1 MTVRSLVLLL
11 PLTALWGLLPL
22 PPPLIMIGIALTMF
36 FFIKLHS
43 LLIYTRID
51 QVHLNQLH
59 PIETMAWMFGW
70 AGLNPSHFFHSPKS
84 QAKPLRRQ
92 PLDRSATVHAL
103 LKILIGAALLCGVA
117 PRFQDTWPLLAGW
130 IGISGIALFLH
141 CGLIHLSA
149 LIWNTTGR
157 PVVPIM
163 NAPLFASSVSEFWSK
178 RWNLAFRDY
187 AHVAVFSP
195 LVRRLGGAG
204 AVFAGFVFSGIIHDL
219 AISVPARGGYG
230 RPSLYFILQAVA
242 VLLERK
248 LQKSGVD
255 LEGRW
260 RGRIWTT
267 AWVVGPILL
276 LFHRPFILNVIL
288 PIIKAINGF
297 LYQLLVI

>member
-1 MTVRSLVLLL
+1 
-11 PLTALWGLLPL
+11 
-22 PPPLIMIGIALTMF
+22 
-36 FFIKLHS
+36 
-43 LLIYTRID
+43 
-51 QVHLNQLH
+51 
-59 PIETMAWMFGW
+59 
-70 AGLNPSHFFHSPKS
+70 
-84 QAKPLRRQ
+84 
-92 PLDRSATVHAL
+92 
-103 LKILIGAALLCGVA
+103 
-117 PRFQDTWPLLAGW
+117 
-130 IGISGIALFLH
+130 
-141 CGLIHLSA
+141 
-149 LIWNTTGR
+149 
-157 PVVPIM
+157 M

-230 RPSLYFILQAVA
+230 GPSLYFILQAVA

-267 AWVVGPILL
+267 AWVVGPVLL